1 MKIFSRKSLIL
12 KIALIL
18 AIVIL
23 FNFIAP
29 RIVLADDNGGVG
41 GILFEP
47 IKDLLLTI
55 GDAIMNLM
63 QNVIFR
69 YRFHTDKN

>member
-1 MKIFSRKSLIL
+1 MKIFTKKNIII

-18 AIVIL
+18 VIVIL

-29 RIVLADDNGGVG
+29 RIVFADDDGIGGK
-41 GILFEP
+41 LFEP

-55 GDAIMNLM
+55 GDALMGVM

-69 YRFHTDKN
+69 YRCNTD